1 MSLEV
6 AIKKK
11 LGAFSLN
18 IAFSTDVEVFAL
30 LGASGC
36 GKSMMLKC
44 IAGIETPDEG
54 KIVLNGKVLY
64 DSKNKINLPPQ
75 KRNVGYMFQ
84 DYALFQ
90 NMTVEENI
98 MAGMHEKKKQFRR
111 ERVAEYLK
119 AFHLEG
125 LQGRYPGQLSG
136 GQKQRLAMARMMA
149 SEPQVILLDEPFAA
163 LDSYLKQQMLYEMKQ
178 ELADRGCPV
187 LFVTHDRDETFALGH
202 TICAIRQGSVDCI
215 QNTRD
220 FFANPC
226 TVNAAILSGCKN
238 ITSAHMVD
246 QTHAVAEDWNI
257 RFKVPAGKD
266 NFSSIGIRAHD
277 LTPCVAD
284 DEAFHCVSHRIEEA
298 LFEWNVYLTMEG
310 APRELLWKIPKT
322 HADIHQLPEVPD
334 YFTVNEEHVLFLS

>member
-98 MAGMHEKKKQFRR
+98 MAGMHEKK
-111 ERVAEYLK
+111 
-119 AFHLEG
+119 
-125 LQGRYPGQLSG
+125 
-136 GQKQRLAMARMMA
+136 
-149 SEPQVILLDEPFAA
+149 
-163 LDSYLKQQMLYEMKQ
+163 
-178 ELADRGCPV
+178 
-187 LFVTHDRDETFALGH
+187 
-202 TICAIRQGSVDCI
+202 
-215 QNTRD
+215 
-220 FFANPC
+220 
-226 TVNAAILSGCKN
+226 
-238 ITSAHMVD
+238 
-246 QTHAVAEDWNI
+246 
-257 RFKVPAGKD
+257 
-266 NFSSIGIRAHD
+266 
-277 LTPCVAD
+277 
-284 DEAFHCVSHRIEEA
+284 
-298 LFEWNVYLTMEG
+298 
-310 APRELLWKIPKT
+310 
-322 HADIHQLPEVPD
+322 
-334 YFTVNEEHVLFLS
+334 